1 MAAKG
6 HGRAGCD
13 TNGYLRKK
21 ARCGRVGGHLPHYQ
35 STLSQRECVGGVGLA
50 PVINCLSVL
59 LGICP
64 SWACNTSRKASRALR
79 EGLQDLYDGA
89 QVARQSDCHGG
100 ARANAASVKAPHV
113 GVLPGAGSGVPTA
126 APAMDASS
134 ALSDGLQDIYN
145 SAQDA
150 HHCGAVGAHAKAAL
164 VGIPNDLWATLLQL
178 QFLRCQHGWQ
188 LPRWVARQG
197 SASTISLTA
206 CLLW

>member
-64 SWACNTSRKASRALR
+64 SWACNTSERGEGSNPSPPRGPPSWGSKLFGILDASI
-79 EGLQDLYDGA
+79 Q
-89 QVARQSDCHGG
+89 
-100 ARANAASVKAPHV
+100 
-113 GVLPGAGSGVPTA
+113 GVPPSYPFSHPISFLSSIPEKIPQENVVWCA
-126 APAMDASS
+126 AR
-134 ALSDGLQDIYN
+134 LSLFW
-145 SAQDA
+145 
-150 HHCGAVGAHAKAAL
+150 HVC
-164 VGIPNDLWATLLQL
+164 
-178 QFLRCQHGWQ
+178 LR
-188 LPRWVARQG
+188 
-197 SASTISLTA
+197 
-206 CLLW
+206 